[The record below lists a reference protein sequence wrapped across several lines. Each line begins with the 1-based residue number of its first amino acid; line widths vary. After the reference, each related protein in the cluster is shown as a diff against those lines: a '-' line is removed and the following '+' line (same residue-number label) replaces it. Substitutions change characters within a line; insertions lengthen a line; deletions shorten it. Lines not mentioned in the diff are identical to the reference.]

1 MKGGPYSIG
10 RFLGGAMGWW
20 LSEDMYFADRS
31 MDVRPATSEESALM
45 DKAVTRSAAEADLV
59 RLREL
64 MRIADEA
71 IEAPKGERNMEEK
84 IITARYDQDLDEY
97 VGTYEGPVTREDIVA
112 KLGQGSWGHRFQN
125 FGDGVFVYIK
135 LAE

>member
-1 MKGGPYSIG
+1 
-10 RFLGGAMGWW
+10 
-20 LSEDMYFADRS
+20 
-31 MDVRPATSEESALM
+31 
-45 DKAVTRSAAEADLV
+45 
-59 RLREL
+59 
-64 MRIADEA
+64 
-71 IEAPKGERNMEEK
+71 MEEK
-84 IITARYDQDLDEY
+84 IITARYDQERDEY